1 VERPFHGLLPLEQV
15 PRLRSGRRGSVE
27 QRGLGPELHPHL
39 AAARDQHHR
48 AGDDAFIDILRGRLF
63 DLLSWAEERP
73 TYSGFAI
80 GTGISARA
88 VPATRTNASMSS
100 MRLKPFMCVSPD

>member
-1 VERPFHGLLPLEQV
+1 MDCC
-15 PRLRSGRRGSVE
+15 RLNRS
-27 QRGLGPELHPHL
+27 LDY
-39 AAARDQHHR
+39 ARDDGDQSSSAAWVRNCIRTLPRR
-48 AGDDAFIDILRGRLF
+48 ATSITAPGMMPSSIFFAVASSIFS
-63 DLLSWAEERP
+63 SWAEERP